1 MLGGMQHDRTAGGRR
16 RQERLGHPIDASAR
30 EAAHLHAVFNAGE
43 SAATPVIAPGVVL
56 AVVGP
61 LAAIL
66 ILLDFGVAHFW

>member
-1 MLGGMQHDRTAGGRR
+1 MLGGMQHDHPVGRR
-16 RQERLGHPIDASAR
+16 RRKRRLGHPIYTSAR
-30 EAAHLHAVFNAGE
+30 EAAHLREVFNAGE
-43 SAATPVIAPGVVL
+43 SAATPVIAMCVVL

>member
-1 MLGGMQHDRTAGGRR
+1 MLRGMQHDRTAGRR
-16 RQERLGHPIDASAR
+16 RRKGGLGGSIHASAR
-30 EAAHLHAVFNAGE
+30 EAAHLREVFNASE
-43 SAATPVIAPGVVL
+43 SAATPVIAMGVVL

>member
-1 MLGGMQHDRTAGGRR
+1 MLGAVQNDHRICRPA
-16 RQERLGHPIDASAR
+16 RQTRLGHPIHASTR
-30 EAAHLHAVFNAGE
+30 EAAHLRAIFEAGE
-43 SAATPVIAPGVVL
+43 SPATLAIAAGVVL